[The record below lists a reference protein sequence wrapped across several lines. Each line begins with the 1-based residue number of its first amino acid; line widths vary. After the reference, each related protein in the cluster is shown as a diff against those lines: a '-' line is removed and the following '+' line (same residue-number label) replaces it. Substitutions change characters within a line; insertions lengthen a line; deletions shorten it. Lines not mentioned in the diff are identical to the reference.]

1 MDFFFLKKSREI
13 SIRVSHIRYLNT
25 IEPTSPY
32 LSEQYLRDNG
42 FPAYTTSVGWKGYS
56 DEKIRTLC
64 KQALKDG
71 WTR

>member
-1 MDFFFLKKSREI
+1 M
-13 SIRVSHIRYLNT
+13 VV
-25 IEPTSPY
+25 PTSPY
-32 LSEQYLRDNG
+32 LSEKYLSDNG